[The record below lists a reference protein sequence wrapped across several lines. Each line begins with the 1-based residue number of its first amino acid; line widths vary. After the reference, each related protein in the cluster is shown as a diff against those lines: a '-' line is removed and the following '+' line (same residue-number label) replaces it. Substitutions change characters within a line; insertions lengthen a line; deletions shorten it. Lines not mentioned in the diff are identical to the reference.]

1 MITYEVAGPTDT
13 GDYLIGYATPGAPA
27 LFTVAS
33 TASCQRGAIEAAARL
48 NKAAAQRDAEAVQYW
63 TVQVHRAADFL
74 AIDMAAA
81 LEGMP

>member
-1 MITYEVAGPTDT
+1 MITYEVAGPTEA

-33 TASCQRGAIEAAARL
+33 TASCQRGAIAECARL
-48 NKAAAQRDAEAVQYW
+48 NEALIADRRVGLR
-63 TVQVHRAADFL
+63 RAVDFL